1 MPGRTE
7 RNAPPAP
14 HGPAAPH
21 AHIASLRPP
30 PAVPG
35 SVLVNDVHSQLNPT
49 WVSHIVAAESV
60 AQVQAAV
67 IVAARDGRPICLAGG
82 RHAMGGQ
89 QFATDAVL
97 LDLRPLNRIIA
108 FDSQRGIVEAEAGI
122 QWPEL
127 IGQLGA
133 LQADAARSWGIA
145 QKQTGADR
153 LTLGGALAANAHGR
167 GLRMRP
173 IIGDVEALTLVDP
186 HGRLVRCSRSENT
199 ELFRLVCGG
208 YGLFGVVVSVAL
220 RLAPRVKLRRDVEVR
235 TIDGLI
241 DAFDARIAAG
251 YLYGDFQFSID
262 AASPDF
268 LRRGVFS
275 TYVPVP
281 DDTPI
286 PDGQR
291 ELSDAEWHE
300 LLHLA
305 HRHKH
310 EAFEHYAA
318 HYLASSGQIYWSD
331 THQLTTYLDNY
342 HRALD
347 ARHGAEQRATEMI
360 TELYV
365 PRARLADFMAE
376 AATELRRL
384 EADVIYGTVRLIER
398 DDESVL
404 AWAREPWACV
414 IFNLHTEHSPAG
426 LDRASAAFR
435 RLIELAAA
443 RRGSYFLTYHRW
455 ATREQVLACHPRMP
469 EFLALKRRYDP
480 EGRFQSEWYRHH
492 VRLLEG
498 DGA

>member
-1 MPGRTE
+1 MPGRTQ
-7 RNAPPAP
+7 PFSLLDP
-14 HGPAAPH
+14 HP
-21 AHIASLRPP
+21 LRPP
-30 PAVPG
+30 PAVAG
-35 SVLVNDVHSQLNPT
+35 GVLVNDVHSQLNPT
-49 WVSHIVAAESV
+49 WVSRVVAADSV
-60 AQVQAAV
+60 ARVQETV
-67 IVAARDGRPICLAGG
+67 IGAAREGRPVCIAGG

-89 QFATDAVL
+89 QFGAGAVL
-97 LDLRPLNRIIA
+97 LDMRPLNRIVA
-108 FDSQRGIVEAEAGI
+108 FDAERGIVEAEAGI

-133 LQADAARSWGIA
+133 LQVGATRGWGIA

-153 LTLGGALAANAHGR
+153 LTLGGAIAANAHGR

-173 IIGDVEALTLVDP
+173 IIGDVDALSLVDAA
-186 HGRLVRCSRSENT
+186 GRLVRCSRSENP
-199 ELFRLVCGG
+199 ELFTLVCGG
-208 YGLFGVVVSVAL
+208 YGLFGIVVSVAL
-220 RLAPRVKLRRDVEVR
+220 RLSPRVKLRRDVEVR
-235 TIDGLI
+235 AIDGLI

-251 YLYGDFQFSID
+251 YIYGDFQFSID

-281 DDTPI
+281 DYTPI
-286 PDGQR
+286 PAGQR

-310 EAFEHYAA
+310 EAFEQYAA

-331 THQLTTYLDNY
+331 THQLTTYLDDY

-347 ARHGAEQRATEMI
+347 ARHGTDQRATEMI

-365 PRARLADFMAE
+365 PRSRLADFMAE
-376 AATELRRL
+376 AAEDLRRL
-384 EADVIYGTVRLIER
+384 DANVIYGTVRLIER

-414 IFNLHTEHSPAG
+414 IFNLHAEHTPAG
-426 LDRASAAFR
+426 LERASAAFR
-435 RLIELAAA
+435 RLIDLAAA
-443 RRGSYFLTYHRW
+443 RDGSYFLTYHRW
-455 ATREQVLACHPRMP
+455 ATRDQVLACHPRMP

-480 EGRFQSEWYRHH
+480 EGRFQSEWHRHH
-492 VRLLEG
+492 VRVVEG
-498 DGA
+498 EGR

>member
-1 MPGRTE
+1 MPGRTQ
-7 RNAPPAP
+7 PFSLLDP
-14 HGPAAPH
+14 HP
-21 AHIASLRPP
+21 LRPP

-35 SVLVNDVHSQLNPT
+35 GVLVNDVHSQLNPT
-49 WVSHIVAAESV
+49 WVSRVVAADSV
-60 AQVQAAV
+60 VHVQET
-67 IVAARDGRPICLAGG
+67 VAAAAREGRAVCIAGG

-89 QFATDAVL
+89 QFSAGAVL
-97 LDLRPLNRIIA
+97 LDMRPLDRIVA
-108 FDSQRGIVEAEAGI
+108 FDADRGIVEAEAGI

-133 LQADAARSWGIA
+133 LQAGAARAWGIA

-173 IIGDVEALTLVDP
+173 IVGDVEALTLVDAG
-186 HGRLVRCSRSENT
+186 GRLLRCSREENA

-208 YGLFGVVVSVAL
+208 YGLFGIVVTVAL
-220 RLAPRVKLRRDVEVR
+220 RLTPRVKLRRVVEVR
-235 TIDGLI
+235 EIDGLM
-241 DAFDARIAAG
+241 DAFDARVADG
-251 YLYGDFQFSID
+251 FLYGDFQFAID
-262 AASPDF
+262 PASPDF

-281 DDTPI
+281 DDTSI
-286 PDGQR
+286 PAGQR

-305 HRHKH
+305 HRHKR
-310 EAFEHYAA
+310 EAFEQYAA

-331 THQLTTYLDNY
+331 THQLTTYLDDY

-347 ARHGAEQRATEMI
+347 ERHQADRRATEMI

-365 PRARLADFMAE
+365 PRERLGDFMAD

-384 EADVIYGTVRLIER
+384 HADVIYGTVRLIER
-398 DDESVL
+398 DDDTVL

-414 IFNLHTEHSPAG
+414 IFNLHTEHSPDG
-426 LDRASAAFR
+426 LERSAAAFR
-435 RLIELAAA
+435 ALIDLAAA
-443 RRGSYFLTYHRW
+443 RGGSYFLTYHRW
-455 ATREQVLACHPRMP
+455 ATREQVLACHPRIR
-469 EFLALKRRYDP
+469 EFLARKRHYDR
-480 EGRFQSEWYRHH
+480 EELFQSEWYGHH
-492 VRLLEG
+492 VRLVEG
-498 DGA
+498 ESR